1 MKRTKL
7 ISRLLSVIVA
17 MTLIFGSFA
26 LSAFAEDAE
35 PSLASSS
42 MTIKMGQIASV
53 QVNNLPAGATVS
65 FKSANKKVVKVSSKG
80 KLTPK
85 KTGKT
90 VVKATVKYSGKT
102 KVLKCT
108 IKVNKAV
115 VAVIDG
121 GAAKG
126 QKVWKAITASGA
138 GPRGPKNGHASN
150 MIKLIKKEAPKAK
163 ILSIKVTDAS
173 DRNFDNDAII
183 KALRIAKQYKASVV
197 YFSYYGPKPMVE
209 EYQLVKELI
218 DMGTRVVGPA
228 GNDYGKDAREL
239 AWLTNMKGATSVGA
253 WGKGKRLAKSNKYA
267 NVYVKASSTSGA
279 AARYAGMLANGKTYG
294 VHK

>member
-1 MKRTKL
+1 MKGTKIINRL
-7 ISRLLSVIVA
+7 ICVIAA
-17 MTLIFGSFA
+17 MTLIIGAFA
-26 LSAFAEDAE
+26 LSAFAEDAA

-65 FKSANKKVVKVSSKG
+65 FKSGNKKIVKVSKKG
-80 KLTPK
+80 VLTPK

-102 KVLKCT
+102 TVLKCT
-108 IKVNKAV
+108 VKVNKAI

-126 QKVWKAITASGA
+126 QKVWKAITTSGA
-138 GPRGPKNGHASN
+138 GPRGPKHGHAAN
-150 MIKLIKKEAPKAK
+150 MIKIIKKEAPKAK
-163 ILSIKVTDAS
+163 ILSIKVTDAA
-173 DRNFDNDAII
+173 DKNLDNDAII
-183 KALRIAKQYKASVV
+183 KALQVAKQYKASVV
-197 YFSYYGPKPMVE
+197 YLSFYGPEPMDE
-209 EYQLVKELI
+209 EYELVKELI
-218 DMGTRVVGPA
+218 AMGTRVVGPA
-228 GNDYGKDAREL
+228 GNDYGKDARKE

-253 WGKGKRLAKSNKYA
+253 WGKGKRLAKSNKNA
-267 NVYVKASSTSGA
+267 NVYVKQSSSSGA